1 MWSLVPNEKLE
12 GLTIR
17 DMQDFVMD
25 PISFFPFV
33 LIILLVILFFLAG
46 DFHLWP
52 RGNRGEYTVN
62 SGLSSYLDE
71 KTYRVIADVTLPSG
85 DGTTQIDHLVV
96 SRYGIFVIETKDKTG
111 WIFGHPDHA
120 RWTQVIYR
128 DRYRFQNPIRQNYKH
143 VKTVQ
148 ELLCLSRIQV
158 LNVVVFIGDC
168 RFKTPMPP
176 AVVKGVSGLVG
187 FIRSK
192 RAIVIDDA
200 ELPRLVA
207 EIQAA
212 RLERGY
218 ETDRAHVRNVRR
230 QMAERRQNTGACPL
244 CGGVMVGRTNK
255 STGERFLGCTRYPEC
270 KGTRRVE

>member
-1 MWSLVPNEKLE
+1 
-12 GLTIR
+12 
-17 DMQDFVMD
+17 MD
-25 PISFFPFV
+25 SVVVWALAVIFLLFV
-33 LIILLVILFFLAG
+33 LV
-46 DFHLWP
+46 HLWP
-52 RGNRGEYTVN
+52 RGHWGNWGEHKVN

-128 DRYRFQNPIRQNYKH
+128 DRYSFQNPIRQNYKH

-158 LNVVVFIGDC
+158 LNVVVFTGTC

-187 FIRSK
+187 FIRSQ

-200 ELPRLVA
+200 QLPRLVA

-212 RLERGY
+212 RLEPGY

-230 QMAERRQNTGACPL
+230 QMAERRQNPGACPR
-244 CGGVMVGRTNK
+244 CGSAMTGRTNR
-255 STGERFLGCTRYPEC
+255 STGERFLGCTRYPDC
-270 KGTRRVE
+270 KGTRPVG